1 MTWSYPNF
9 VPCYINRHHEEPWS
23 LDPLCFY
30 FSDLKWSCRHCLSC
44 CPPLLCK
51 GHGLPGV
58 VTWITAPLELLSA
71 SSYQNITATNGQPV
85 SLMHT
90 YSKKVTRSIF
100 VNISMQHI
108 AGTSAWLRCMTKS
121 HGTVTDDCSCEPSN
135 TTPKPYTGIPTT
147 TLPPKCYSPPGDSC
161 DWYRNCLEK
170 KYPCEDTSN
179 AYAIKYTEK
188 FCRLYDDRYSIFSSE
203 GRKWVDAV
211 RKCLQVSLVPILR
224 PWYKLSCKDIRQR
237 AFASHTPCYLNPDK
251 DAPSICDLGFK
262 DFLQIFL
269 TIKSSFI
276 QLDTSWESLKGMWNI
291 GTGCAASYV
300 KEALTKQLIKISKI
314 EVKNVNRA
322 KRSLSDPL
330 PEADARSRFADQVG
344 SAIAKALKWSTDVM
358 DWLAYPENVTHAD
371 DHADIS
377 NIIIVLADIKA
388 LGIVS
393 TSMPGIN
400 FNQTIKEFASAV
412 AKGTLLLQ
420 VDGHNVWVK
429 SLASC
434 SDKSCNSTRVLAVSD
449 KPPKWNKNSAHFAFC
464 NLGLYGFT
472 AILVIFLNKLFF

>member
-1 MTWSYPNF
+1 MKLSSLF
-9 VPCYINRHHEEPWS
+9 V
-23 LDPLCFY
+23 
-30 FSDLKWSCRHCLSC
+30 
-44 CPPLLCK
+44 
-51 GHGLPGV
+51 
-58 VTWITAPLELLSA
+58 LLSA
-71 SSYQNITATNGQPV
+71 FAVQRVWAAQTCDANYGPSGVTECVQLSEYYGYQWATCLTNAYIQQK
-85 SLMHT
+85 SNQKHICKYIYAT
-90 YSKKVTRSIF
+90 YCWY
-100 VNISMQHI
+100 Q
-108 AGTSAWLRCMTKS
+108 CMIEVHDKS
-121 HGTVTDDCSCEPSN
+121 DGTVTDDCSCEPGN

-147 TLPPKCYSPPGDSC
+147 SLPSKCYSPSGDSC

-179 AYAIKYTEK
+179 AYAIKYAEK

-269 TIKSSFI
+269 TIKRSFI
-276 QLDTSWESLKGMWNI
+276 QLDTLWESLKGMWNI
-291 GTGCAASYV
+291 GTVCATSYV
-300 KEALTKQLIKISKI
+300 KEALTKQVIKISKI
-314 EVKNVNRA
+314 EVRNFPNRA

-344 SAIAKALKWSTDVM
+344 SAIAKALKWNTDVM

-371 DHADIS
+371 DPDIS

-393 TSMPGIN
+393 TSMPGIDL
-400 FNQTIKEFASAV
+400 NQTMEEFASAV
-412 AKGTLLLQ
+412 AKGTLPLQ
-420 VDGHNVWVK
+420 IDGHNVWVK

-434 SDKSCNSTRVLAVSD
+434 SDKPCNSTQVLAVSD

-472 AILVIFLNKLFF
+472 VTLVIFLNKLFF

>member
-1 MTWSYPNF
+1 M
-9 VPCYINRHHEEPWS
+9 
-23 LDPLCFY
+23 
-30 FSDLKWSCRHCLSC
+30 SC
-44 CPPLLCK
+44 CPPLLCR
-51 GHGLPGV
+51 GHGPSY
-58 VTWITAPLELLSA
+58 VTCITAPLELLSA
-71 SSYQNITATNGQPV
+71 SSYQDITATNGQPV
-85 SLMHT
+85 LLMHT
-90 YSKKVTRSIF
+90 YGKKS
-100 VNISMQHI
+100 NQKHI
-108 AGTSAWLRCMTKS
+108 CRYIYATYCWYQCMIEVHDKS
-121 HGTVTDDCSCEPSN
+121 SGTVTDDCSCEPSN

-147 TLPPKCYSPPGDSC
+147 SLPSKCYSPSGDSC

-179 AYAIKYTEK
+179 AYAIKYAEK
-188 FCRLYDDRYSIFSSE
+188 FCRLFGDRYSIFSSE

-224 PWYKLSCKDIRQR
+224 PWNKKLSCKDIRER

-269 TIKSSFI
+269 TIKRSFI
-276 QLDTSWESLKGMWNI
+276 QLDTLWESLKGMWNI
-291 GTGCAASYV
+291 GTVCAISYV
-300 KEALTKQLIKISKI
+300 KEALTKQVIKISKI
-314 EVKNVNRA
+314 EVKNFPNRA

-344 SAIAKALKWSTDVM
+344 SAIAKALKWNTDVM

-371 DHADIS
+371 DPDIS

-393 TSMPGIN
+393 TSMPGIDL
-400 FNQTIKEFASAV
+400 NQTMEEFASAV
-412 AKGTLLLQ
+412 AKGTLPLQ

-434 SDKSCNSTRVLAVSD
+434 SDKPCNSTQVLAVSD
-449 KPPKWNKNSAHFAFC
+449 KPPKWNKNSPHFAFC
-464 NLGLYGFT
+464 NLGLYGYT
-472 AILVIFLNKLFF
+472 VTLVIFLNKLFF

>member
-1 MTWSYPNF
+1 MKLSSLF
-9 VPCYINRHHEEPWS
+9 V
-23 LDPLCFY
+23 
-30 FSDLKWSCRHCLSC
+30 
-44 CPPLLCK
+44 
-51 GHGLPGV
+51 
-58 VTWITAPLELLSA
+58 LLSA
-71 SSYQNITATNGQPV
+71 FALQRAWAQLCNVHYGPSGVTECVKLSGYYGYQWATCLTNAYIQQKSNQKHICRNV
-85 SLMHT
+85 FATYCWYQCMVEV
-90 YSKKVTRSIF
+90 YSKNF
-100 VNISMQHI
+100 
-108 AGTSAWLRCMTKS
+108 
-121 HGTVTDDCSCEPSN
+121 GTVIDDCSCKPGN
-135 TTPKPYTGIPTT
+135 TTPKPYTGIATT
-147 TLPPKCYSPPGDSC
+147 SLPPRCYSPPGDSC

-179 AYAIKYTEK
+179 AYAIKYAEK
-188 FCRLYDDRYSIFSSE
+188 FCRLYGDRYSIFSSE

-269 TIKSSFI
+269 TIKRSFI
-276 QLDTSWESLKGMWNI
+276 QLDTLWESLKGMWNI
-291 GTGCAASYV
+291 GTVCATSYV
-300 KEALTKQLIKISKI
+300 KEALTKQVIKMSKI
-314 EVKNVNRA
+314 EVKNLSNRP

-344 SAIAKALKWSTDVM
+344 SAIAKALKWNTDVM

-371 DHADIS
+371 DPDIS

-393 TSMPGIN
+393 TSMPGID
-400 FNQTIKEFASAV
+400 FNQTIEEFASAV
-412 AKGTLLLQ
+412 AKGTLPLQ

-434 SDKSCNSTRVLAVSD
+434 SDKSCNSTQVLAVSD
-449 KPPKWNKNSAHFAFC
+449 QPPTEPPKWNKKSAHSAYS
-464 NLGLYGFT
+464 NLGPNGFT
-472 AILVIFLNKLFF
+472 ATLVISFLNKLFF

>member
-1 MTWSYPNF
+1 MIE
-9 VPCYINRHHEEPWS
+9 VH
-23 LDPLCFY
+23 D
-30 FSDLKWSCRHCLSC
+30 K
-44 CPPLLCK
+44 
-51 GHGLPGV
+51 
-58 VTWITAPLELLSA
+58 
-71 SSYQNITATNGQPV
+71 SS
-85 SLMHT
+85 
-90 YSKKVTRSIF
+90 
-100 VNISMQHI
+100 
-108 AGTSAWLRCMTKS
+108 
-121 HGTVTDDCSCEPSN
+121 GTVTDDCSCQPSN

-147 TLPPKCYSPPGDSC
+147 SLPSKCYSPSGDSC

-179 AYAIKYTEK
+179 AYAIKYVEK
-188 FCRLYDDRYSIFSSE
+188 FCRLYGDRYSIFSSE

-224 PWYKLSCKDIRQR
+224 PWNKKLSCKDIRER

-269 TIKSSFI
+269 TIKRSFI
-276 QLDTSWESLKGMWNI
+276 QLDTLWESLKGMWNI
-291 GTGCAASYV
+291 GTVCATSYV
-300 KEALTKQLIKISKI
+300 KEALTKQVIKISKI
-314 EVKNVNRA
+314 EVKNFPNRA

-344 SAIAKALKWSTDVM
+344 SAIAKALKWNTDVM

-371 DHADIS
+371 DPDIS

-393 TSMPGIN
+393 TSMPGIDL
-400 FNQTIKEFASAV
+400 NQTMEEFASAV
-412 AKGTLLLQ
+412 AKGTLPLQ

-434 SDKSCNSTRVLAVSD
+434 SDKPCNSTQVLAVSD

-472 AILVIFLNKLFF
+472 VTLVIFLNKLFF

>member
-1 MTWSYPNF
+1 MKLSSLF
-9 VPCYINRHHEEPWS
+9 V
-23 LDPLCFY
+23 
-30 FSDLKWSCRHCLSC
+30 
-44 CPPLLCK
+44 
-51 GHGLPGV
+51 
-58 VTWITAPLELLSA
+58 LLSA
-71 SSYQNITATNGQPV
+71 IALQRAWAQLCNVHYGPSGVTECVKLSGYYGYQWATCLTNAYIQQKSNQKHVCRNIYATYCWYQCMV
-85 SLMHT
+85 EV
-90 YSKKVTRSIF
+90 YSKNF
-100 VNISMQHI
+100 
-108 AGTSAWLRCMTKS
+108 
-121 HGTVTDDCSCEPSN
+121 GTVIHDCSCKPGN

-147 TLPPKCYSPPGDSC
+147 SLPPMCYSPPGDSC
-161 DWYRNCLEK
+161 GWYRNCLEK

-179 AYAIKYTEK
+179 AYAIKYAEK

-269 TIKSSFI
+269 TIKRSFI
-276 QLDTSWESLKGMWNI
+276 QLDTLWESLKGMWNI
-291 GTGCAASYV
+291 GTVCATSYV
-300 KEALTKQLIKISKI
+300 KEALTKQVIKISKI
-314 EVKNVNRA
+314 EVKNFPNRA

-344 SAIAKALKWSTDVM
+344 SAIAKALKWNTDVM

-371 DHADIS
+371 DPDIS

-393 TSMPGIN
+393 TSMPGIDL
-400 FNQTIKEFASAV
+400 NQTMEEFASAV
-412 AKGTLLLQ
+412 AKGTLPSQ

-434 SDKSCNSTRVLAVSD
+434 SDKSCNSARVLAVSD
-449 KPPKWNKNSAHFAFC
+449 KPPKWHKNSAHFAYS

-472 AILVIFLNKLFF
+472 LVIFLNKLFF